1 MWPDR
6 MDLVELTT
14 RRSMVE
20 MTLYLTAQIEQ
31 HYLHTKKMQTNQ
43 IMHIDFQLLA
53 YLGISRATY
62 NAIVTLA
69 PRQQLAS

>member
-1 MWPDR
+1 
-6 MDLVELTT
+6 
-14 RRSMVE
+14 